1 MTKIYLIRH
10 AEAEGNLYRI
20 AHGWHN
26 GLITNYRGY
35 QQIDAL
41 RQRFQDVDI
50 DAVYAS
56 DLYRTQIT
64 ARAIWLP
71 KALPLHLEPAFREI
85 HMGVWEDHPWHELN
99 KLHPEEMYHF
109 NRRVDLWRVEGGETA
124 QDVLDRY
131 IPALHR
137 IGAAHDG
144 GTVAVFSHGAA
155 LRIVL
160 GTLQGVPLS
169 GIGDTPHGDN
179 TAVSLLTWDDGALRV
194 EYRDDNSHLTERGLS
209 TFARQS
215 WWRSAKMVDPGEDYV
230 PLPEELRRAYL
241 DGDWDVL
248 AGQFFREFSRT
259 RHVIEPFEL
268 PSWWRRFRSIDW
280 GYNDPCAVLWHAV
293 DGEGRVYTYR
303 ELYLRYTRA
312 DQVAERIRRE
322 SEGEDIAYTVAS
334 PDMWQ
339 KRGAVLKANGGFEG
353 ESIAEL
359 FSLSGVPLT
368 PADNS
373 RIAGWQRVRSYLA
386 DAPDGEPRLKIF
398 SCCENLIRTLPGL
411 IFDEHDREDAEQ
423 GEDHAPES
431 LRYAL
436 MSRPAVSA
444 EPRRRSS
451 PAYDP
456 FSEEPEGKGGFLA
469 K

>member
-26 GLITNYRGY
+26 GLITNDRGY
-35 QQIDAL
+35 RQIDAL
-41 RQRFQDVDI
+41 RRRFQSVDI

-56 DLYRTQIT
+56 DLYRTQLT

-71 KALPLHLEPAFREI
+71 KALPLHLEPAFREV

-99 KLHPEEMYHF
+99 KQYPEEMYHF

-124 QDVLDRY
+124 QEVLDRY

-194 EYRDDNSHLTERGLS
+194 EYRDDNSHLEAEGLS

-215 WWRSAKMVDPGEDYV
+215 WWRSADMVDPGEDYV
-230 PLPEELRRAYL
+230 PLPEEQPGVGRLGWYWLDPAYRGTGHGIAPMGRVLLYWRHHGAEYLRLRCGDRELRRFFARLGFYPL
-241 DGDWDVL
+241 EGDVMEKDIRV
-248 AGQFFREFSRT
+248 Q
-259 RHVIEPFEL
+259 L
-268 PSWWRRFRSIDW
+268 PPI
-280 GYNDPCAVLWHAV
+280 PA
-293 DGEGRVYTYR
+293 EYR
-303 ELYLRYTRA
+303 
-312 DQVAERIRRE
+312 
-322 SEGEDIAYTVAS
+322 
-334 PDMWQ
+334 P
-339 KRGAVLKANGGFEG
+339 
-353 ESIAEL
+353 
-359 FSLSGVPLT
+359 
-368 PADNS
+368 
-373 RIAGWQRVRSYLA
+373 
-386 DAPDGEPRLKIF
+386 
-398 SCCENLIRTLPGL
+398 
-411 IFDEHDREDAEQ
+411 
-423 GEDHAPES
+423 
-431 LRYAL
+431 
-436 MSRPAVSA
+436 
-444 EPRRRSS
+444 
-451 PAYDP
+451 
-456 FSEEPEGKGGFLA
+456 
-469 K
+469 